1 MEKDSIAAQSGNKI
15 LKLNNLNFINNSF
28 ILIVSKRNSGKTVL
42 TKNLIY
48 VLYQKYNY
56 DSIILFSETAHFNTD
71 YNFLPKNCVFKFNK
85 IEQQIKKIL
94 DYSANKRKLKK
105 KFHILI
111 ILDDVI
117 LNNKSIYLNL
127 ISWLGRHHFITC
139 ICSVQY
145 CKGLISSVIRNN
157 LDYIFFSDVG
167 YVQIEAL
174 YECIWT
180 NLNKKEFIKYIYDNN
195 NNYNFL
201 MYDSKE
207 KERKDRLKIV
217 HADILELK
225 FY

>member
-1 MEKDSIAAQSGNKI
+1 MEEDSIAAQSGNKI
-15 LKLNNLNFINNSF
+15 LKLDNLNLINNSF

-127 ISWLGRHHFITC
+127 IS
-139 ICSVQY
+139 
-145 CKGLISSVIRNN
+145 
-157 LDYIFFSDVG
+157 
-167 YVQIEAL
+167 
-174 YECIWT
+174 
-180 NLNKKEFIKYIYDNN
+180 
-195 NNYNFL
+195 
-201 MYDSKE
+201 
-207 KERKDRLKIV
+207 
-217 HADILELK
+217 
-225 FY
+225 